1 MLEKEFKYYLD
12 NQDELLKKFSGRVI
26 VIIGEKVIGDYANE
40 VEAYTETIKKH
51 KVGTF
56 LLQLCVPGKD
66 SYTQT
71 FHSRAIFA

>member
-1 MLEKEFKYYLD
+1 MLEREFKYYLD
-12 NQDELLKKFSGRVI
+12 NQEELLKKYSGRVI
-26 VIIGEKVIGDYANE
+26 VIVGESVIGDYANE

-51 KVGTF
+51 KVGAF

>member
-12 NQDELLKKFSGRVI
+12 NQKELLKKYSGRVI
-26 VIIGEKVIGDYANE
+26 VIVGEKVIDDYSTE
-40 VEAYTETIKKH
+40 VEAYTETIKTH

>member
-12 NQDELLKKFSGRVI
+12 NQKELLKKYSGRVI
-26 VIIGEKVIGDYANE
+26 VIVGEVVIGDYSTE
-40 VEAYTETIKKH
+40 VEAYTETIKTH